1 MGGGVVVV
9 LPEFSKSKLFT
20 LEKYELKINCCL
32 IFACK
37 ILSINKIFS
46 AFFTQPLFQDVT

>member
-37 ILSINKIFS
+37 ISSINKIFS